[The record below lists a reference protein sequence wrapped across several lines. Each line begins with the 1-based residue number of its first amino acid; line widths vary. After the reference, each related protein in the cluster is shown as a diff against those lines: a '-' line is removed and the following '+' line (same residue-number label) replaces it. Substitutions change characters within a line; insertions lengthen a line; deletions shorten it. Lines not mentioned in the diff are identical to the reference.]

1 MTDRY
6 NPQTVE
12 AKWQARWEETG
23 LYRTERH
30 PGREKFYFLTMFPYP
45 SAELLHLGHWYVMT
59 GSDVGA
65 RFKRMQGCD
74 VLFPIG
80 FDAFGLPAENA
91 AIKHGTH
98 PRIYTSHIISRMRRQ
113 LRAMG
118 CMFDWS
124 REIVTCDP
132 DYYRW
137 NQWFFLQFF
146 HEGLAYRKFA
156 PVDWC
161 PNCNTTLAR
170 EQVVG
175 TDRRCERCGTPV
187 TKRDLN
193 QWFFKTTDYAEELLD
208 FSGIDWP
215 ERTVVQQRNWI
226 GKSIGVEFAW
236 TTH

>member
-98 PRIYTSHIISRMRRQ
+98 PRIYTSHNISRMRRQ
-113 LRAMG
+113 LR
-118 CMFDWS
+118 
-124 REIVTCDP
+124 
-132 DYYRW
+132 
-137 NQWFFLQFF
+137 
-146 HEGLAYRKFA
+146 
-156 PVDWC
+156 
-161 PNCNTTLAR
+161 
-170 EQVVG
+170 
-175 TDRRCERCGTPV
+175 RCER
-187 TKRDLN
+187 R
-193 QWFFKTTDYAEELLD
+193 
-208 FSGIDWP
+208 
-215 ERTVVQQRNWI
+215 
-226 GKSIGVEFAW
+226 
-236 TTH
+236 